1 MRLPRLVIAGL
12 LGILVLAG
20 CSRTVAATNVAEQ
33 TDSVR
38 NVEVSASFSEPPGLA
53 VTYDE
58 DLVPVGARGTVTSV
72 EGGGSTT
79 VTLEVAGLQPDRR
92 YGAHAHTMACGAEGK
107 AAGPHFQL
115 NQDPVQPSVDPAFA
129 NPQNEVWL
137 DLTTDADGTGV
148 ASATVPWQ
156 FPADRRAESVII
168 HAMPTATEPGKAGTA
183 GDRAACISVN
193 F

>member
-1 MRLPRLVIAGL
+1 MQLLSVNRDPGGMRLPRLVIAGL

-115 NQDPVQPSVDPAFA
+115 NQDPVQP
-129 NPQNEVWL
+129 
-137 DLTTDADGTGV
+137 
-148 ASATVPWQ
+148 WQ